1 MTTVGATTQTQSV
14 HIVPESVS
22 FKSFWQSKKNLRT
35 ASGLLGDFTCPLVLN
50 VACANLGAVA
60 RLLPYAS
67 SKLSRLFRAWRAASS
82 FASQERIIRQRTRE
96 RKAKQFDS
104 MLEEAMAASKHG
116 ITGLHQLLQRWKPKS
131 SKRSIHFRNADG
143 SLMDQKAELL
153 ALKSYFSELY
163 QSAEKTGCA
172 WILQE
177 ALPISLEEVRNA
189 FHALSARKALPPKQA
204 PALLWKIAS
213 DVLVPC
219 MHYQLQRI
227 FSAGRITF
235 PEAWHE
241 AFLALLPKVGKAPT
255 KATQACNLRP
265 ISLLPAAPKLV
276 AKILADKLRPYLQQ
290 ALQSTPQFAY
300 QQDRQTGDALDRVL
314 SHCLLVRSRLQDHR
328 SSVFSRRDGSFCSS
342 FTGGVQL
349 SLDMSKAYDRLP
361 RARLWEALCRVGA
374 PESLITAIM
383 YIHQEAWLTLE
394 RHGESAS
401 VEMACGV
408 RQGCGLSPLLWL
420 AFTLLIFDRVSSYVA
435 LDNCTGF
442 ADDFHFQWMLTSARD
457 LRQI

>member
-1 MTTVGATTQTQSV
+1 MRHVPVQGSIPLRSRPKQSDDQRGRFPTATQVRHRIEHNPAVAPSFVTNLQQCLDLQQQPADLDSCIRQAWMTTVGATTQTQSV

-50 VACANLGAVA
+50 VACANLGAIA

-131 SKRSIHFRNADG
+131 SKRSIHFRNANG

-153 ALKSYFSELY
+153 APKSYFSELY

-177 ALPISLEEVRNA
+177 ALPISREEVRSA

-241 AFLALLPKVGKAPT
+241 AFLAL
-255 KATQACNLRP
+255 
-265 ISLLPAAPKLV
+265 PAAPKLV
-276 AKILADKLRPYLQQ
+276 AKILADRLRPYLQQ

-349 SLDMSKAYDRLP
+349 SLDMSKA
-361 RARLWEALCRVGA
+361 
-374 PESLITAIM
+374 
-383 YIHQEAWLTLE
+383 
-394 RHGESAS
+394 
-401 VEMACGV
+401 
-408 RQGCGLSPLLWL
+408 
-420 AFTLLIFDRVSSYVA
+420 
-435 LDNCTGF
+435 
-442 ADDFHFQWMLTSARD
+442 
-457 LRQI
+457 

>member
-1 MTTVGATTQTQSV
+1 MRHVPVQGSIPLRSRPKQSDDQRGRFPTATQVRHRIEHNPAVAPSFVTNLQQCLDLQQQPADLDSCIRQAWMTTVGATTQTQSV

-116 ITGLHQLLQRWKPKS
+116 ITGLRQLLQRWKPKS

-177 ALPISLEEVRNA
+177 ALPISREEVRNA

-255 KATQACNLRP
+255 KATKACNLRP

-314 SHCLLVRSRLQDHR
+314 SHCLLVRSKLQDHR
-328 SSVFSRRDGSFCSS
+328 SSVFSRRDGRQLLLVVHWRSS
-342 FTGGVQL
+342 AQPGHEQ
-349 SLDMSKAYDRLP
+349 SL
-361 RARLWEALCRVGA
+361 
-374 PESLITAIM
+374 
-383 YIHQEAWLTLE
+383 
-394 RHGESAS
+394 
-401 VEMACGV
+401 
-408 RQGCGLSPLLWL
+408 
-420 AFTLLIFDRVSSYVA
+420 
-435 LDNCTGF
+435 
-442 ADDFHFQWMLTSARD
+442 
-457 LRQI
+457 